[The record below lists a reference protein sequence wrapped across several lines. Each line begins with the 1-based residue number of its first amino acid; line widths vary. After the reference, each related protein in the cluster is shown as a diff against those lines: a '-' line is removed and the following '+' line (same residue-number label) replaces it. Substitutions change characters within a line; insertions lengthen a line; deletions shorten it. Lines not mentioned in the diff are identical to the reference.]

1 MSQEAAAM
9 TGELMLG
16 HLYEAAKALLTDLNH
31 PEGDCAICLEPLRDA
46 DGNETLQP
54 VQKLPCYH
62 CLHRQASSYK
72 HLVLDYINKQTM
84 E

>member
-1 MSQEAAAM
+1 M

-46 DGNETLQP
+46 DGNETVQP

-62 CLHRQASSYK
+62 CLHRQAPSYQN
-72 HLVLDYINKQTM
+72 LVLGLHQ
-84 E
+84 